1 MEFAQ
6 RFRGYLPVVVDFE
19 TGGFDHHRHPLLEL
33 ACVYL
38 NWQDDQIA
46 IDDLE
51 HWPIEPYEGSEIDP
65 ASLKVTGIDLQDPL
79 REARPEQEVLSDFFR
94 GVRSRIK
101 ATGCQRAILVA
112 HNAAFD
118 QGFLNQACQR
128 CGIKRNPFHPF
139 SALDTAS
146 LSALNYG
153 HTVLAEACRRAG
165 LTFDESLAHRA
176 DYDAER
182 TASLFCKM
190 VNASSF
196 QLPRVSVN

>member
-6 RFRGYLPVVVDFE
+6 RFRGYLPVVVDLE
-19 TGGFDHHRHPLLEL
+19 TGGFDHHRNPLLEL

-38 NWQDDQIA
+38 SWSNDQIA
-46 IDDLE
+46 IDGLD
-51 HWPIEPYEGSEIDP
+51 HWPIEPFAGSNVDP
-65 ASLKVTGIDLQDPL
+65 ASLKVTGIDLADPH
-79 REARPEQEVLSDFFR
+79 REARDEREVLTEFFKAVR
-94 GVRSRIK
+94 GRIK
-101 ATGCQRAILVA
+101 ASGCQRAILVA
-112 HNAAFD
+112 HNASFD

-146 LSALNYG
+146 LSALSYG

-190 VNASSF
+190 VNASGF
-196 QLPRVSVN
+196 QLPRVSLD